1 MGAMRIDDLYRFA
14 EVPSDYGLIALVWRE
29 GSGSPVQR
37 IFLSSGE
44 SETRAGAFPRARPGS
59 NGAIDSLRRDMQ
71 RFLAGE
77 PVTLDVG
84 LCDLGRCN
92 PFQRRVLLAEH
103 AIPRGR
109 VSTYGR
115 IARHIGAPGAA
126 RAVGTAL
133 ARNPFPIVV
142 PCHRAVRAN
151 GALGGFRGGLD
162 MKRRLLEGE
171 GVLFEANG
179 KALMERVHY

>member
-1 MGAMRIDDLYRFA
+1 MRRDDRYRFV
-14 EVPSDYGLIALVWRE
+14 EIPSDYGVIVMVWRE
-29 GSGSPVQR
+29 GSDSPVQR

-44 SETRAGAFPRARPGS
+44 SETRSVAFPRARPGS
-59 NGAIDSLRRDMQ
+59 KCAIDSLRHDMEM
-71 RFLAGE
+71 FLSGK
-77 PVTLDVG
+77 PVTLDVR
-84 LCDLGRCN
+84 LCDLERCN

-133 ARNPFPIVV
+133 ARNPFPLVV

-151 GALGGFRGGLD
+151 
-162 MKRRLLEGE
+162 
-171 GVLFEANG
+171 
-179 KALMERVHY
+179 